1 MRYDIS
7 CTQDFQEMLH
17 KDQRERGDKM
27 IQGWVLIALVSAT
40 GDAVRDLTAK
50 RVLTKENS
58 LLFTWLIFALP
69 LPAIYTADYLVGMP
83 QPLPGFYGAL
93 CTALPLEILAQ
104 ILYMQALRLS
114 PLSIVAPLLSL
125 SPVFMLVVPLLL
137 IGEKI
142 NLLAGTGVL
151 LIASGAYV
159 LNVGAM
165 KRGVLEPFKALLR
178 ERGAV
183 YMCVVA
189 LLFSF
194 TATLSKKAIMLS
206 SPLHYMAVYWTG
218 IVVGMT
224 PLLFFAYRGKWQKT
238 FRDGAVRK
246 SLLPALLFVTA
257 VFAAAYAMSITKVTY
272 VTTVKRLSVLFSI
285 MLAGAVLKEE
295 SIRERFA
302 GGVLMVTGFAL
313 IVLFG

>member
-1 MRYDIS
+1 MSMTDRFFNNYY
-7 CTQDFQEMLH
+7 H
-17 KDQRERGDKM
+17 KIIQKEDTIM
-27 IQGWVLIALVSAT
+27 IQGWVLIALVSAA
-40 GDAVRDLTAK
+40 GDALRDLSAK
-50 RVLTKENS
+50 RVLTKGNS

-69 LPAIYTADYLVGMP
+69 LPAIYTADYFFGVP
-83 QPLPGFYGAL
+83 RPSPGFYGAL
-93 CTALPLEILAQ
+93 LTALPLEILAQ

-114 PLSIVAPLLSL
+114 PLSLVAPLLSL
-125 SPVFMLVVPLLL
+125 SPVFMLVVPFLL
-137 IGEKI
+137 IGERI
-142 NLLAGTGVL
+142 NLIAGTGVI

-159 LNVGAM
+159 LNAGAV
-165 KRGVLEPFKALLR
+165 KKGFLEPFRALLR

-183 YMCVVA
+183 YMCIVA

-218 IVVGMT
+218 IVVGMI
-224 PLLFFAYRGKWQKT
+224 PLLLFTYRGTWQQT
-238 FRDGAVRK
+238 LRDGALRK
-246 SLLPALLFVTA
+246 SLIPALLFVTA

-272 VTTVKRLSVLFSI
+272 VTTIKRLSILFSI
-285 MLAGAVLKEE
+285 LLAGAILKEE

-302 GGVLMVTGFAL
+302 GGALMISGFAL

>member
-1 MRYDIS
+1 
-7 CTQDFQEMLH
+7 
-17 KDQRERGDKM
+17 M

-40 GDAVRDLTAK
+40 GDAVRDLAAK

-69 LPAIYTADYLVGMP
+69 LPAIYTADCLVGVPRPM
-83 QPLPGFYGAL
+83 PGFYVAL
-93 CTALPLEILAQ
+93 CAALPLEILAQ

-142 NLLAGTGVL
+142 NLIAGTGVL

-159 LNVGAM
+159 LNAGAV

-224 PLLFFAYRGKWQKT
+224 PLLFFAYRGKWRKT
-238 FRDGAVRK
+238 FRNGAVRK

-285 MLAGAVLKEE
+285 LLAGAVLKEE

-302 GGVLMVTGFAL
+302 GGALMVTGFAL

>member
-1 MRYDIS
+1 
-7 CTQDFQEMLH
+7 
-17 KDQRERGDKM
+17 M

-40 GDAVRDLTAK
+40 GDAVRDLAAK

-69 LPAIYTADYLVGMP
+69 LPAIYTADYFVGVP
-83 QPLPGFYGAL
+83 RPLPGFYGAL

-114 PLSIVAPLLSL
+114 PLSIVAPLLCPFSRIHAGGSPAPHWRKNQPDRRDRSSSDCLGSL
-125 SPVFMLVVPLLL
+125 RAERRGS
-137 IGEKI
+137 KH
-142 NLLAGTGVL
+142 
-151 LIASGAYV
+151 
-159 LNVGAM
+159 
-165 KRGVLEPFKALLR
+165 GVLEPFRALLR

-224 PLLFFAYRGKWQKT
+224 PLLFFAYRGKWQE
-238 FRDGAVRK
+238 
-246 SLLPALLFVTA
+246 
-257 VFAAAYAMSITKVTY
+257 
-272 VTTVKRLSVLFSI
+272 TTP
-285 MLAGAVLKEE
+285 
-295 SIRERFA
+295 
-302 GGVLMVTGFAL
+302 
-313 IVLFG
+313 